1 MPPALAAALTAALT
15 SASDPL
21 DRAAAVIRAAFG
33 MDRVSVARIDGD
45 AGRFEIVATDGAE
58 LLAAGC
64 ELPVATCTYF
74 LTTAQGEE
82 FAERD
87 FARSRTFDLPLDGVV
102 QAAGFRA
109 GGSAPV
115 RVDGRTIGA
124 ISFSD
129 GAPRAG
135 MSEAVHDLVD
145 VGPMLAPYL
154 GPRAPAPAPHLSPRE
169 HEVLGALE
177 AGAALQAGRARARDL
192 RGDREDPRAQP
203 LPQAR
208 RHLPRGGG
216 PRRAAARHRLNVRW
230 RPRASGPHSAPV
242 RSAREETTWASR

>member
-1 MPPALAAALTAALT
+1 VPPALAAALTAALT

-33 MDRVSVARIDGD
+33 MDRVSVARVDPD

-74 LTTAQGEE
+74 LTTARGEE

-102 QAAGFRA
+102 QAAGFCA

-115 RVDGRTIGA
+115 RVEGRTIGA

-129 GAPRAG
+129 GAPSAG
-135 MSEAVHDLVD
+135 MAGAVHDLVD

-154 GPRAPAPAPHLSPRE
+154 VPHAPAPAPLLSPRE

-177 AGAALQAGRARARDL
+177 AGLRFKQVALALGISEATAKTHGRNLFRKLDVTSRA
-192 RGDREDPRAQP
+192 EAV
-203 LPQAR
+203 
-208 RHLPRGGG
+208 H
-216 PRRAAARHRLNVRW
+216 AARVLGIV
-230 RPRASGPHSAPV
+230 
-242 RSAREETTWASR
+242 

>member
-1 MPPALAAALTAALT
+1 VPPALAAALTAALT

-33 MDRVSVARIDGD
+33 MDRVSVARVDPE

-74 LTTAQGEE
+74 LTTARGEE

-135 MSEAVHDLVD
+135 MAEAVRELAD

-154 GPRAPAPAPHLSPRE
+154 VPRTAVPAPHLSPRE

-177 AGAALQAGRARARDL
+177 AGLRFKQVALALGISEATAKTHGRNLFRKLDVTSRA
-192 RGDREDPRAQP
+192 EAV
-203 LPQAR
+203 
-208 RHLPRGGG
+208 H
-216 PRRAAARHRLNVRW
+216 AARQLGIV
-230 RPRASGPHSAPV
+230 
-242 RSAREETTWASR
+242 

>member
-45 AGRFEIVATDGAE
+45 AGLFEIVATDGAE

-74 LTTAQGEE
+74 LTTARGEE

-87 FARSRTFDLPLDGVV
+87 FAHSRSFDLPMDGVV
-102 QAAGFRA
+102 AAAGFRA

-115 RVDGRTIGA
+115 RVGGRTVGA
-124 ISFSD
+124 ISFSH
-129 GAPRAG
+129 GAPRRE
-135 MSEAVHDLVD
+135 MREAVHDLAGVA
-145 VGPMLAPYL
+145 PLLAPHL
-154 GPRAPAPAPHLSPRE
+154 VRRAPAAAPHLSPRE
-169 HEVLGALE
+169 REVLAALE
-177 AGAALQAGRARARDL
+177 EGLRFKQIALTLGISQATAKTHGRHLFRKLDVTSRA
-192 RGDREDPRAQP
+192 EAVHA
-203 LPQAR
+203 AR
-208 RHLPRGGG
+208 RLG
-216 PRRAAARHRLNVRW
+216 LV
-230 RPRASGPHSAPV
+230 
-242 RSAREETTWASR
+242 